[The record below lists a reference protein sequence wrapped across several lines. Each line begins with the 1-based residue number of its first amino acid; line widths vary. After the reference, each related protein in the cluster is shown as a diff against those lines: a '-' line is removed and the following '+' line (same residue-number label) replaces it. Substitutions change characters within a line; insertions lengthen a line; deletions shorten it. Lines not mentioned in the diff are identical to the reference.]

1 MLGCLGMKKFWE
13 KNRARGR
20 DGKAEGVLHTLIP
33 RENLLRLGCIFNL
46 PVPSAITNTDRRNS
60 NRNFAVCELVI
71 TKCNLFIKLELC
83 SDILFADL
91 GLIKR
96 KTFPSKGSQLL
107 AQPPRQFLL
116 VTTILVYLC
125 LTTPA

>member
-1 MLGCLGMKKFWE
+1 MLGCLGMKKLWE
-13 KNRARGR
+13 KKRARGR
-20 DGKAEGVLHTLIP
+20 DRKAEGLLHTFIP

-71 TKCNLFIKLELC
+71 IKCNLSIKLELC
-83 SDILFADL
+83 SDILFNDL

-96 KTFPSKGSQLL
+96 KTFPSKGGQLL
-107 AQPPRQFLL
+107 AQPPRHFLL
-116 VTTILVYLC
+116 VTTMLVYLR